1 MTLEEITALENEWLA
16 KHPYGRVKD
25 LHTACEQMGI
35 YDAWR
40 NTFKQYVILAR
51 QDNLEALKRALFL
64 HWYACSEPN
73 ELSGI
78 FMLNKSLVMEVLTLV
93 NNLILEEKLDT
104 ELKWM
109 LSYYYSDT
117 DWYIDR
123 FEGFDELKKISRDT
137 DSKMFWEF
145 CPDSSFDNRGQLGNY
160 WKSIQENLTRDW
172 GDMGAYL

>member
-25 LHTACEQMGI
+25 LHAACEQMGI

-40 NTFKQYVILAR
+40 NIFEQYVILAR
-51 QDNLEALKRALFL
+51 QGDLEALKRALFL
-64 HWYACSEPN
+64 YWYSCSEPN

-78 FMLNKSLVMEVLTLV
+78 PSLGDDLPFEVLGMINDLAQKG
-93 NNLILEEKLDT
+93 ELDT

-109 LSYYYSDT
+109 LPYYYSIT

-123 FEGFDELKKISRDT
+123 FEGFDKLKKIS
-137 DSKMFWEF
+137 KE
-145 CPDSSFDNRGQLGNY
+145 PDSSFDNRGQLGKY
-160 WKSIQENLTRDW
+160 WKSIQGT
-172 GDMGAYL
+172 